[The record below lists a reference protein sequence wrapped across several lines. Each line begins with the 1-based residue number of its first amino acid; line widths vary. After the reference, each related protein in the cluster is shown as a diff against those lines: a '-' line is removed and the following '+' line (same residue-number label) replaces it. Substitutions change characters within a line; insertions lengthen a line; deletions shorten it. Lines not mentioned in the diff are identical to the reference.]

1 MLIFK
6 SPTARFLQTL
16 LFLSGTTVA
25 TASDADPIGSVE
37 LNSTVR
43 GFPAGGRECYEAAL
57 PPGTLRLEVAVPGG
71 SAAQPRVLFRG
82 RSDLAAEAFDLIE
95 ESAASLLVN
104 VRAQGSY
111 LLCVAAQD
119 PRQRLEEYKLINA
132 FAAGRGLAYGDPD
145 EDDPD
150 PETLAFDPGSR
161 YGDPDEDDP
170 DPETLTFGPGE
181 DSAATA
187 GRGRRLREILASMCA
202 AGEVDDHGDAF
213 ACATVL
219 EPGGDATGEIRND
232 WGDDGD
238 CFAFRLTELATVE
251 IATTGDVD
259 TYGSLYDRSGHRLG
273 ADDDGGGANFRL
285 VKTLG
290 PGWYFV
296 RVEGRQRSQ
305 GAYRLR
311 VDVLSRS

>member
-43 GFPAGGRECYEAAL
+43 GFPAGGKECYEAAV

-150 PETLAFDPGSR
+150 PETLAFGAG
-161 YGDPDEDDP
+161 GDS
-170 DPETLTFGPGE
+170 G
-181 DSAATA
+181 AAA
-187 GRGRRLREILASMCA
+187 GRGRHLREILASMCA

-219 EPGGDATGEIRND
+219 EPGGDAAGEIRND